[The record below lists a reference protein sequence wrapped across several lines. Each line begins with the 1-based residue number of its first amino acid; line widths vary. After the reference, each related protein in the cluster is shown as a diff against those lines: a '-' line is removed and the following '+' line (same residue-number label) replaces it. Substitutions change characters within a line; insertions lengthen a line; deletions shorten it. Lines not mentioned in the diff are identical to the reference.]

1 MMLKWPDNSIVIAEP
16 SNKQLVAG
24 WNYMSAIYFTPLIN
38 TNPRIAISAQTMSV
52 CCFCSAKRRNKTK
65 LYNIPL
71 INKVNGRYLMFE
83 VLPKYYL
90 KIVRYLYFVRRR
102 VVINANAL

>member
-52 CCFCSAKRRNKTK
+52 WCFCSAMRRNKTK

-71 INKVNGRYLMFE
+71 ISSRTKSMVPN
-83 VLPKYYL
+83 VLGTYCQN
-90 KIVRYLYFVRRR
+90 VT
-102 VVINANAL
+102 